1 METVGHMEVA
11 RGPRSSAMIA
21 MQPFGFR
28 RLEPGIAA
36 LVQMLIEPAVT
47 VGTLLVVAA
56 WFGVPFVGRYVIL
69 ALLVFAMTFPGEA
82 PRDRAHVARTIIG
95 RWVTTVGL
103 LLLLGWSS
111 GALQALDQRVLLAW
125 VVATPWM
132 LLGAHRLCPVILA
145 RFCAAEGVQRTAV
158 VAGANEIGRKLVER
172 IEADRVFG
180 LRFVGY
186 FDDRRAARLEDVE
199 PHRVLG
205 SLATLA
211 DFVKRHH
218 IDVIYVALPMCSQPR
233 VRKLLDELHDTT
245 ASIYFVPNILLFDLI
260 QARVDTIDGIPV
272 LAVCESPYRGLN
284 ALVKRASDLVLAIAI
299 LALSAPIWVL
309 IAIGIK
315 WTSRGP
321 ILFKQRRYGLDGKE
335 MVIYKFRTMTCLDD
349 GDAIAQAVEGDPR
362 TTRFGA
368 LLRRYS
374 LDELPQL
381 VNVLQGRM
389 SVVGP
394 RPHAVAH
401 NEVYR
406 KVIRGYMM
414 RHKVKP
420 GITGLAQVRGL
431 RGETDTVA
439 KMRARIE
446 CDLEYLRRWSPLFD
460 LSIAL
465 KTVAIVLSRKNA
477 Y

>member
-1 METVGHMEVA
+1 MM
-11 RGPRSSAMIA
+11 A
-21 MQPFGFR
+21 MQHLGFR

-36 LVQMLIEPAVT
+36 LVQMLIDPSLA

-56 WFGVPFVGRYVIL
+56 WFGVPFVGSYVIL

-82 PRDRAHVARTIIG
+82 PRSGAGVARAIFG
-95 RWVTTVGL
+95 RWAMTMGL

-111 GALQALDQRVLLAW
+111 RALQSLDQRVLIAW
-125 VVATPWM
+125 AFATPWV
-132 LLGAHRLCPVILA
+132 LLSAHRLCPVVLA

-158 VAGANEIGRKLVER
+158 VVGANEIGRKLVER
-172 IEADRVFG
+172 IEANRVLG
-180 LRFVGY
+180 IRFVGY
-186 FDDRRAARLEDVE
+186 FDDRSTTRLEGVE
-199 PHRVLG
+199 THRVLG
-205 SLATLA
+205 SLAALA
-211 DFVKRHH
+211 DFVKRQH

-233 VRKLLDELHDTT
+233 VRRLLEELRDTT

-260 QARVDTIDGIPV
+260 QARVDAIDGIPV

-284 ALVKRASDLVLAIAI
+284 AIVKRLSDLFLATSI
-299 LALSAPIWVL
+299 LLLSAPLWLL
-309 IAIGIK
+309 IAVGIK
-315 WTSRGP
+315 WTSSGP
-321 ILFKQRRYGLDGKE
+321 ILFKQRRYGLDGRE
-335 MVIYKFRTMTCLDD
+335 MVIYKFRTMTCLED
-349 GDAIAQAVEGDPR
+349 GSAIAQAVEDDPR

-381 VNVLQGRM
+381 INVLQGRM

-401 NEVYR
+401 NELYR
-406 KVIRGYMM
+406 RLIRGYMM

-420 GITGLAQVRGL
+420 GITGLAQIRGL

-446 CDLEYLRRWSPLFD
+446 CDLEYLRCWSPLFD

-465 KTVAIVLSRKNA
+465 KTVAIILSRKNA